1 MNEKIR
7 LKGQLKSYMRWPLLL
22 TILLV
27 LMNIWI
33 YVIDLRAGALMTAFV
48 IVYVLVVFVLYIYN
62 KPLIVNELISFATQY
77 GQVQKKLLKELAIPY
92 ALLDEKG
99 KVIWMNHAFSEVTE
113 RERTYRRSV
122 TNIFSEITQT
132 RFKSS

>member
-48 IVYVLVVFVLYIYN
+48 IVYVLVVFILYIYN

-113 RERTYRRSV
+113 RIFFRRLHSSS
-122 TNIFSEITQT
+122 F
-132 RFKSS
+132 RFRMR

>member
-48 IVYVLVVFVLYIYN
+48 IVYVLVVFILYIYN
-62 KPLIVNELISFATQY
+62 KPLIVNELTSCRLLCVLPSKNLVVTFLVIAAGLTHHLFQCFPLRTDFINQAIALYFA
-77 GQVQKKLLKELAIPY
+77 V
-92 ALLDEKG
+92 
-99 KVIWMNHAFSEVTE
+99 F
-113 RERTYRRSV
+113 
-122 TNIFSEITQT
+122 
-132 RFKSS
+132 